1 MMNAPRV
8 FLLLIGLLTLV
19 ACGGGDESADQA
31 SDGRQQ
37 VSDASEP
44 AIEDANAPRRPGQ
57 SQVQA
62 VDAPVS
68 VATPAMSEGHRW
80 YLVDAS
86 DGGIAAQIDPLR
98 AEFQLRSL
106 LLAGKTSCNRFDA
119 GMTHTSD
126 GQLRIEQPKVTRGRC
141 DTDALKA
148 AEFRFFQSLPKMR
161 RYQILGERLRMET
174 EDSTEWLEFGHG
186 FRPKR
191 AG

>member
-1 MMNAPRV
+1 MTNAPKLCV
-8 FLLLIGLLTLV
+8 LLIGLMTLV
-19 ACGGGDESADQA
+19 ACGGGDESAEQA
-31 SDGRQQ
+31 SDGRSQI
-37 VSDASEP
+37 SDASESVT
-44 AIEDANAPRRPGQ
+44 EDANAPRRPGQ
-57 SQVQA
+57 SQMQP

-68 VATPAMSEGHRW
+68 VATPSMSEGHRW

-86 DGGIAAQIDPLR
+86 DGGIAGQIDALR

-119 GMTHTSD
+119 GMTYTSD

-148 AEFRFFQSLPKMR
+148 AEFRFFQTLPKMR
-161 RYQILGERLRMET
+161 RYQIVGDRLRIET